1 METQKTDTELTSDD
15 LPDHINLLY
24 ETTIAQTHLTSNVD
38 QQFRDV
44 LRRRSTSFATDST
57 DIGFCPVLQHDV
69 DTGDSPPIKQ
79 SPQRP
84 PLLAGNAEN
93 EIIDDMLATGIIEPS
108 ISEWAS
114 PVCLVKKPD
123 GTYRFCIDY
132 RRVNAVSRK
141 DAFPIPDIQDALDSL
156 RGAR

>member
-1 METQKTDTELTSDD
+1 M
-15 LPDHINLLY
+15 LY
-24 ETTIAQTHLTSNVD
+24 ETIIAQTHLTSDID

-44 LRRRSTSFATDST
+44 LRRRATSFASDST

-69 DTGDSPPIKQ
+69 DTGDSHPIKQ
-79 SPQRP
+79 SPLRP
-84 PLLAGNAEN
+84 PLSAGNAEN
-93 EIIDDMLATGIIEPS
+93 EIIYDMLAIGVIEPS

-132 RRVNAVSRK
+132 RKVNAVSRK

-156 RGAR
+156 RGCLLYTSPSPRD